1 MSNNIEIS
9 IVQVVLQQAQV
20 EQNLIFTTA
29 LRFSC
34 IFVFLHSRNNFSKY
48 TEESRTMYLI
58 LHLTLHLTHINIRI
72 LYT

>member
-20 EQNLIFTTA
+20 EQNLIFTT
-29 LRFSC
+29 LSFSC

-58 LHLTLHLTHINIRI
+58 LHLTLHLTHINTRI
-72 LYT
+72 LHT